1 MGMYTEFYFRSNI
14 EDGPVA
20 DWLERQIVGEEW
32 FERIYDS
39 HPFFTLPRWTS
50 VFMGG
55 GAVYQESR
63 KAIWRKGASGGPYHN
78 QLVLASSLK
87 DYGDEVEQFI
97 DWIGPHLDMGYGDF
111 IGYSL
116 YEDSCVGADDEYRE
130 HPTLYFHGRKAVHRA

>member
-1 MGMYTEFYFRSNI
+1 MGMYTEFYFRANI
-14 EDGPVA
+14 NDGPVA
-20 DWLERQIVGEEW
+20 DWLERQISGEEW
-32 FERIYDS
+32 FEHIYDS

-63 KAIWRKGASGGPYHN
+63 TAIFRRKTGGGGPYHN
-78 QLVLASSLK
+78 QLVLSSSLK
-87 DYGDEVEQFI
+87 NYGDEVKQFI

-116 YEDSCVGADDEYRE
+116 YEDSCDSDELYRE
-130 HPTLYFHGRKAVHRA
+130 HPYLYFHGRESVRS